1 MVALRKI
8 SPDPMTVG
16 EFLEWD
22 GGKNRRWELR
32 DGVPIAMAPST
43 RDHGALQSELAFL
56 ITQHLR
62 SSNAPCSVITE
73 PGIVPRVRARI
84 NARIPD
90 LAITCSPPRP
100 EQLVSDPILLI
111 EILSP
116 SNAKDTW
123 DNVWSYASIPS
134 VREILVIAST
144 EIAAHLLRRLPDG
157 TWPENPE
164 LMTASDRLRFDSID
178 LSFPLR
184 DAYRTTSLV

>member
-8 SPDPMTVG
+8 SPQPMTVSQ
-16 EFLEWD
+16 FLDWD
-22 GGKNRRWELR
+22 GGSNRRWELR
-32 DGVPIAMAPST
+32 DGIPVAMAPST

-56 ITQHLR
+56 LTQHLR
-62 SSNAPCSVITE
+62 ATSTPCSVITE
-73 PGIVPRVRARI
+73 PGIVPRVRASI
-84 NARIPD
+84 NTRIPD
-90 LAITCSPPRP
+90 LAVTCSPPRA
-100 EQLVSDPILLI
+100 ERLVTDPILLI

-134 VREILVIAST
+134 VREILLIAST
-144 EIAAHLLRRLPDG
+144 EITAHMLRRLPDG
-157 TWPENPE
+157 AWPENPE
-164 LMTASDRLRFDSID
+164 QITASDALRLDSIE